1 MKQCES
7 KYCHCAYFSAA
18 ALSRKITRLAEKCWK
33 PSGLS
38 PSLGY
43 VLLSVIEEPGI
54 QPGLLSAQQQLA
66 PSTITRLLEKLEAQK
81 LLVRTE
87 SGKATNVYPTPKG
100 KQLHVQLTD
109 CRKAFHTAFTAI
121 LGEEGNRQLV
131 SELNKAADLLEG

>member
-1 MKQCES
+1 VKQCES

-81 LLVRTE
+81 LVVRTE
-87 SGKATNVYPTPKG
+87 SGKATNVYPTPKA

-109 CRKAFHTAFTAI
+109 CRKAFHTSFTAI
-121 LGEEGNRQLV
+121 LGDEGNRQLV
-131 SELNKAADLLEG
+131 AEINRAAALLEG